1 MSKTALGLSL
11 ADISVFAKSLRRELA
26 ETQAFPTHVEMLNLL
41 AKAAGFRNYQHL
53 KASQAAE
60 LRLSA
65 AEDVPVAD
73 DAVDHRKIE
82 QILRCFSTDGIL
94 LRWPKKT
101 SHQKLA
107 LWWCWAALPARRD
120 LSEPEVNEIL
130 KRLNDFGD
138 HVLMR
143 REMIDWGMMTR
154 SQDCRVYRRVE
165 GKPPAEA
172 ASLIARL
179 QQRKRASV
187 MPRPSGRDQFKPGQ
201 KPVPPAASP
210 TSP

>member
-11 ADISVFAKSLRRELA
+11 ADISLFAKTLRRELA
-26 ETQAFPTHVEMLNLL
+26 QSPDFPTHVEMLNVL

-60 LRLSA
+60 VRLSA
-65 AEDVPVAD
+65 AQERPVVD
-73 DAVDHRKIE
+73 EAVDHRKIE
-82 QILRCFSTDGIL
+82 QILRCFSPDGIL

-120 LSEPEVNEIL
+120 LSEREVNEIL
-130 KRLNDFGD
+130 RRLNDFGD

-187 MPRPSGRDQFKPGQ
+187 TPRPSGRDSFRPDRT
-201 KPVPPAASP
+201 PVPPVASP